1 VTHTFMASVMLWTF
15 TRWRDHQRMTACACS

>member
-1 VTHTFMASVMLWTF
+1 MASVMLWTF